1 MLSNFYRDYPYTLT
15 AELLI
20 IIDYGNSVVL
30 YCAVIKFHFLDCKNM
45 VAMYLDRWRIKNGR
59 FLTITEIQQKEIASG
74 NTEKKMYQ
82 RSASKREDDKTPHSK
97 EE

>member
-30 YCAVIKFHFLDCKNM
+30 YCAVINHFLDCKNM
-45 VAMYLDRWRIKNGR
+45 VAIKNGR

>member
-1 MLSNFYRDYPYTLT
+1 
-15 AELLI
+15 
-20 IIDYGNSVVL
+20 
-30 YCAVIKFHFLDCKNM
+30 M
-45 VAMYLDRWRIKNGR
+45 VAIKNGR

-74 NTEKKMYQ
+74 NTKKKMYQ